1 MRKLLALLAVLLLG
15 AGAAFADDTVTLVL
29 GTGSPTGTVT
39 AASPAASG
47 VGKWV
52 QAVGVKENDT
62 FLAFQLSGGATA
74 TIVIQA
80 TLDESTTDTVYT
92 FAASGEI
99 FTVAVPGGT
108 RFRAVCTSFGSGS
121 PIVTASASGKA
132 QVKVYP

>member
-15 AGAAFADDTVTLVL
+15 AGAAYADDTVKIVL
-29 GTGSPTGTVT
+29 GTGSPTGTVVG
-39 AASPAASG
+39 ASPAATG

-52 QAVGVKENDT
+52 QAVAKEDNT

-80 TLDESTTDTVYT
+80 TLDGTTTDTVYT
-92 FAASGEI
+92 FGASGEI

-108 RFRAVCTSFGSGS
+108 LFRAVCTSFGSGS
-121 PIVTASASGKA
+121 PVVTASVSGKA
-132 QVKVYP
+132 QIKVYP